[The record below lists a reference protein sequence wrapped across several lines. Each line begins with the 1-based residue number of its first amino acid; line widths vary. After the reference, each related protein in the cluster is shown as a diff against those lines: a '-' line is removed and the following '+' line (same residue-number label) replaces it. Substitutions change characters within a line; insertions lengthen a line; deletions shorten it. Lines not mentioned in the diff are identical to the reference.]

1 MAYNSAFAPF
11 GPTYLV
17 GSLAAVQVKSSNNV
31 YPSGYRIVNIT
42 SSAIRVSWQPQE
54 PNDATSTPVVT
65 APALTVPS
73 ANTLYIPANGV
84 QVFSGIP
91 PNAWFVTDT
100 ATSVEI
106 TPGEG
111 IN

>member
-1 MAYNSAFAPF
+1 MAYDSAFAPF

-17 GSLAAVQVKSSNNV
+17 STSPVQVKSNNNV
-31 YPSGYRIVNIT
+31 YPSGYRIINLTNALV
-42 SSAIRVSWQPQE
+42 RVGWSPQE
-54 PNDATSTPVVT
+54 PNDGTSTPVVT
-65 APALTVPS
+65 APALTLPS

-84 QVFSGIP
+84 AVFSGIP
-91 PNAWFVTDT
+91 PNAWFLSS
-100 ATSVEI
+100 AASSAEI

>member
-17 GSLAAVQVKSSNNV
+17 GTTPVQVKSKNNV
-31 YPSGYRIVNIT
+31 YPTGYRFVNLT
-42 SSAIRVSWQPQE
+42 NNLVRVGWQPQE
-54 PNDATSTPVVT
+54 PKDAAVVPVVT
-65 APALTVPS
+65 APTASGVLNVLT
-73 ANTLYIPANGV
+73 IPANGV
-84 QVFSGIP
+84 AVFSSIP
-91 PNAWFVTDT
+91 PNAWFIAD
-100 ATSVEI
+100 ADAALEI